1 MTKEE
6 YIEWNEY
13 LNESAKKH
21 GEEIKEFS
29 NEELMDCYERLNC
42 KLNDRI
48 NKNPLDTFVQWYQVA
63 IEVTRKEILS
73 RMK

>member
-1 MTKEE
+1 MTK

-13 LNESAKKH
+13 INETTKKH
-21 GEEIKEFS
+21 GEKIKEFS
-29 NEELMDCYERLNC
+29 NEELMNCYERLNC
-42 KLNDRI
+42 ELNDRI
-48 NKNPLDTFVQWYQVA
+48 NKNPLDTFVKWYQVA